1 MLEVGYRTGL
11 FEMASALVLAFSIT
25 IDLSRYSGLLVQ
37 PKGLTD
43 S

>member
-1 MLEVGYRTGL
+1 MLEVGHGTGL

-25 IDLSRYSGLLVQ
+25 IDVSRYSGLLVQ